1 MATSRLDWTKS
12 SYSGSQ
18 GGNCVE
24 AAADGRGAILVR
36 DTQDRAGAL
45 LTFEASPWRQFAASL
60 KIRKAL
66 SLLAELPHKFGLT
79 FTNLRGSVPRL
90 AEIRLSG

>member
-1 MATSRLDWTKS
+1 MTTSRLGWVKS

-36 DTQDRAGAL
+36 DTQDRLGAM
-45 LTFEASPWRQFAASL
+45 LTFQASPWRQFAQSL
-60 KIRKAL
+60 KAVKAL
-66 SLLAELPHKFGLT
+66 PLLAGLHIS
-79 FTNLRGSVPRL
+79 LG
-90 AEIRLSG
+90 